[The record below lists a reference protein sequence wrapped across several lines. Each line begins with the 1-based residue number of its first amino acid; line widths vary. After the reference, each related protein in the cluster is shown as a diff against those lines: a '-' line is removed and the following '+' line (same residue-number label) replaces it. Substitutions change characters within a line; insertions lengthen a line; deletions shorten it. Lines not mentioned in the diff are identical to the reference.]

1 MDNAFELSIKSIQLY
16 FIFKKNSDVSQVEYH
31 FKIKSVFY
39 YLTVNNSLL
48 ESLKCILDNMPL
60 EFNRGKREACEK
72 EAFFAHRVL
81 SNFKQITQIAT
92 L

>member
-1 MDNAFELSIKSIQLY
+1 MDNPFELTIKSIQLY
-16 FIFKKNSDVSQVEYH
+16 FKKNSDVSRVEYH

-60 EFNRGKREACEK
+60 EFSRGKRERSV
-72 EAFFAHRVL
+72 FAHRVL
-81 SNFKQITQIAT
+81 PNFKQITQIAI